1 METFMVERSLK
12 GISMADLGAAQKAA
26 IGAAQELTR
35 AGTPVTYLR
44 SSFVPETGECRCLF
58 SAPSAESVK
67 GVNDR
72 AKLPYDRIVKALD
85 LAP

>member
-12 GISMADLGAAQKAA
+12 GISMTDLGAAQKAA
-26 IGAAQELTR
+26 IGTAQQLTR
-35 AGTPVTYLR
+35 EGTPVTYLR
-44 SSFVPETGECRCLF
+44 STFVPETGECRCLF
-58 SAPSAESVK
+58 SAESAESVK
-67 GVNDR
+67 GVNER